1 MVTGSGA
8 ASAGFVYKLVAIE
21 ENSLMPNMRSVGK
34 RSEGK
39 LQREEKI
46 AKRTIDTGGIAL
58 EESIFLEDAVQNH
71 SQSTGCRSLQSE
83 VMSSGKIVDLPTL
96 KDSRHHLMNSISEIP
111 KEIRLR
117 VDGEPA
123 IPTVLHTKKGECE

>member
-1 MVTGSGA
+1 
-8 ASAGFVYKLVAIE
+8 
-21 ENSLMPNMRSVGK
+21 MRPVKK

-39 LQREEKI
+39 TSEGGQKF
-46 AKRTIDTGGIAL
+46 AKRTIDSNGMAV
-58 EESIFLEDAVQNH
+58 EESIFLEDSAQVH
-71 SQSTGCRSLQSE
+71 SQSAGCRSLQSE

-96 KDSRHHLMNSISEIP
+96 KDSRYHLMNSISEIP

-123 IPTVLHTKKGECE
+123 IPTILHTKKGECE